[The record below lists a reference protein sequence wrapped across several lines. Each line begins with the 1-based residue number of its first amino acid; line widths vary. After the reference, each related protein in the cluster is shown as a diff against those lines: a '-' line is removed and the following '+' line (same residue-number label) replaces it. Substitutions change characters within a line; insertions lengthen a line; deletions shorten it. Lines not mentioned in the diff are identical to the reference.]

1 MPRRPVIAGLALL
14 AALGLSACGGSGDH
28 VPDLAGLPLVPGSR
42 IVARV
47 QKCDS
52 GANAYCAI
60 ELAVY
65 DKRYGNSDDL
75 FGAEKKLLHA
85 HHWTDANGLVG
96 PESAADSP
104 GHKLH
109 LTYATANSELDA
121 IDEHYVTRPWKLVSA
136 LSNALLG
143 NSTPAMAMILELD
156 SNAT

>member
-1 MPRRPVIAGLALL
+1 MRCRIAITACL
-14 AALGLSACGGSGDH
+14 AALGLSACGGSSDH
-28 VPDLAGLPLVPGSR
+28 VPNLAGLPLVPGSR

-47 QKCDS
+47 KQCDP

-65 DKRYGNSDDL
+65 NRHYGNSDDL
-75 FGAEKKLLHA
+75 FGAEKKLLQHA
-85 HHWTDANGLVG
+85 HWTNANGLVG

-109 LTYATANSELDA
+109 LTYAAAGSELYSTA
-121 IDEHYVTRPWKLVSA
+121 EHYVKRPPSIVTA
-136 LSNALLG
+136 LSNAIWG
-143 NSTPAMAMILELD
+143 EGTPAMAMIVEVD

>member
-1 MPRRPVIAGLALL
+1 MRRRIAITACL

-28 VPDLAGLPLVPGSR
+28 VPNLAGLPLVPGSR

-47 QKCDS
+47 QQCDE

-65 DKRYGNSDDL
+65 NRHYGNADDL
-75 FGAEKKLLHA
+75 FGAEKKLLH
-85 HHWTDANGLVG
+85 HDHWTDANGLVG

-109 LTYATANSELDA
+109 LTYATAGSELYSTA
-121 IDEHYVTRPWKLVSA
+121 EHYVTRPK
-136 LSNALLG
+136 
-143 NSTPAMAMILELD
+143 
-156 SNAT
+156 